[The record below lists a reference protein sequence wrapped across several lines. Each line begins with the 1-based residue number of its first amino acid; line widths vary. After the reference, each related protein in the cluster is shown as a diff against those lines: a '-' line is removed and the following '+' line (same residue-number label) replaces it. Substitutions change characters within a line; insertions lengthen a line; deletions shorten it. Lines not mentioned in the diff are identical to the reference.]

1 MIRRLEL
8 EDFGKFRKTSL
19 AFGPFTVVTGP
30 NEAGKTTVF
39 DALFDSLCSDS
50 RHEGRPHWK
59 NMAARYGALRKAGL
73 VWEEGFSPL
82 QFGDNE
88 FLEIFAIRGGELSV
102 KHPENKGASSW
113 AEAAED
119 ALLNSG
125 LNPARL
131 ADALKDK
138 AENSRKDSIQARL
151 RRLQGAVK
159 DKGPAIAAMKAE
171 RDEILRGA
179 VRAAELDAQKAQQAA
194 ALEAKNSELAALNA
208 RIDELS
214 AAGRIAAAIEGI
226 NALRDLKEAREEAAA
241 LSAYAVSELPA
252 YRALRSAQQEA
263 EKAVASAEAA
273 LAEKRAALA
282 ASQAASEQVSARAA
296 QLLPSGELAASLS
309 ERLAALASEPGRTG
323 LALNKPMRFGIWGA
337 GLALAALVAW
347 SGAGAAAYVAAAAI
361 LAASAWAGLKLS
373 VTVVLEPRSS
383 EEISSFLAGLAGDW
397 SAVSQEPLPQAGL
410 EEARNFLAK
419 ARADQEAAAAAA
431 ADKVAETEW
440 MIAAVSS
447 AEADREDRARAAA
460 KSAAAAEKW
469 LKARGCASEDE
480 YQSKL
485 AEYKARAARCA
496 DLEQRTHVYMRR
508 YACQDEK
515 ELKDRLHTEK
525 ESVERRG
532 VGPEQANAQ
541 ELERLKNAQVL
552 LAAEA
557 RAMETALNDIT
568 TGIEKA
574 KAVAGARLGGLPERI
589 NLLETELEADKAEIS
604 ELELQAQACLLA
616 AGVFDKLAESSL
628 LAFEELGKEV
638 SSVLKA
644 VLPESHAEFKVFDAA
659 GASLTDASGVM
670 RPVRSLSS
678 GMRDFFMLAARLT
691 IARRARLGPGGLA
704 PALLVLDEP
713 FYTLDAERTR
723 LALALLAAFHRN
735 TGWQVIILTK
745 DTLVA
750 GESAAAGLGVTE
762 VALPPPAQLLTGS
775 GGR

>member
-19 AFGPFTVVTGP
+19 AFGPFTVVSGP

-39 DALFDSLCSDS
+39 DALFDSLCSES

-131 ADALKDK
+131 ADALKDR

-151 RRLQGAVK
+151 RRLHEAVK

-179 VRAAELDAQKAQQAA
+179 VRAAELDAQKAKQAA
-194 ALEAKNSELAALNA
+194 ALEAKNAELAALNS
-208 RIDELS
+208 RIEELS

-252 YRALRSAQQEA
+252 YRALNSSRLEA

-309 ERLAALASEPGRTG
+309 ERLAALASEPGRMG
-323 LALNKPMRFGIWGA
+323 LALNKPMRFGIWVA

-361 LAASAWAGLKLS
+361 LAAAGWAGLKLS
-373 VTVVLEPRSS
+373 VTVVLEPRSR

-460 KSAAAAEKW
+460 KAAGAAEKW
-469 LKARGCASEDE
+469 LKTRGCASEDE
-480 YQSKL
+480 YQGKL

-496 DLEQRTHVYMRR
+496 DLEQRAHVYMRR

-532 VGPEQANAQ
+532 VGPEQANGQ

-552 LAAEA
+552 MAGEA

-574 KAVAGARLGGLPERI
+574 KAVAGARLGGLPERV
-589 NLLETELEADKAEIS
+589 NLLETELEADKAEIA

-616 AGVFDKLAESSL
+616 AGVFEKLAESSL

-713 FYTLDAERTR
+713 FYTLDVERTR

-735 TGWQVIILTK
+735 TGWQIIILTK

-750 GESAAAGLGVTE
+750 GEAAEAGLGVTE
-762 VALPPPAQLLTGS
+762 VALPPPAPLLSGS
-775 GGR
+775 DGR